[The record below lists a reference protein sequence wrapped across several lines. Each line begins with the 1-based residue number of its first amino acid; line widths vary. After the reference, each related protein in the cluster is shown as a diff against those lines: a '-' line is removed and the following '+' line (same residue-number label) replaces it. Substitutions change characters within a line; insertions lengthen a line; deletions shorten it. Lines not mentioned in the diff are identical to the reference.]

1 MAIQGLYKIFDHWH
15 QEGTLWIFSDPHFGD
30 SDLEMGIY
38 NRPSAAEIAQRINA
52 KCGRKDTLICLGDVG
67 DVEYVKLLRA
77 KRKILICGNHDA
89 GRTNYERQ
97 VITQLFSKDLYT
109 KEQVLD
115 LMKTMYPNCRYT
127 IDEGYQFHSPFEF
140 WKASADNM
148 LFDEVYEG
156 PLMIAEKLILSHE
169 PVDVPWAYNIHGHD
183 HQGHKR
189 KNHTNVCVDV
199 TGYQPI
205 NMNQWMKSGAMA
217 HVETIHRD
225 TIDKATVRKQK
236 RGGSIVEMK
245 GQTHKIP
252 KTTRR
257 EKCESHV

>member
-30 SDLEMGIY
+30 SDLEMGIH
-38 NRPSAAEIAQRINA
+38 NRPSPAEIVQRINA

-97 VITQLFSKDLYT
+97 IITQQFFKSRYT
-109 KEQVLD
+109 KQQVLD
-115 LMKTMYPNCRYT
+115 LTKDLFPNCKYS
-127 IDEGYQFHSPFEF
+127 IDESDEIV
-140 WKASADNM
+140 WEITADNM

-169 PVDVPWAYNIHGHD
+169 PVDVPWAYNLHGHD
-183 HQGHKR
+183 HKGHKR

-236 RGGSIVEMK
+236 RGGK
-245 GQTHKIP
+245 KIG
-252 KTTRR
+252 
-257 EKCESHV
+257 EK

>member
-1 MAIQGLYKIFDHWH
+1 
-15 QEGTLWIFSDPHFGD
+15 
-30 SDLEMGIY
+30 
-38 NRPSAAEIAQRINA
+38 
-52 KCGRKDTLICLGDVG
+52 
-67 DVEYVKLLRA
+67 
-77 KRKILICGNHDA
+77 
-89 GRTNYERQ
+89 
-97 VITQLFSKDLYT
+97 
-109 KEQVLD
+109 
-115 LMKTMYPNCRYT
+115 
-127 IDEGYQFHSPFEF
+127 
-140 WKASADNM
+140 M

-225 TIDKATVRKQK
+225 TIDKATVRKKK
-236 RGGSIVEMK
+236 RGGK
-245 GQTHKIP
+245 KIGE
-252 KTTRR
+252 R
-257 EKCESHV
+257 

>member
-1 MAIQGLYKIFDHWH
+1 MPIAGLYKIFDHWH
-15 QEGTLWIFSDPHFGD
+15 QEGTLWIASDFHFGD
-30 SDLEMGIY
+30 SNLEMGIR

-89 GRTNYERQ
+89 GRTNYERK
-97 VITQLFSKDLYT
+97 IERLYF
-109 KEQVLD
+109 D
-115 LMKTMYPNCRYT
+115 KTYYDRDAALQEAKAKYPGCRYN
-127 IDEGYQFHSPFEF
+127 IYEKFQFASPFES
-140 WKASADNM
+140 WVIECDNM

-236 RGGSIVEMK
+236 RGGK
-245 GQTHKIP
+245 KIG
-252 KTTRR
+252 
-257 EKCESHV
+257 EK

>member
-30 SDLEMGIY
+30 DDLTTGIH

-77 KRKILICGNHDA
+77 KHKILICGNHDA

-97 VITQLFSKDLYT
+97 TWTEIFDQTYYQREDALL
-109 KEQVLD
+109 E
-115 LMKTMYPNCRYT
+115 MKCKYPNCRYT
-127 IDEGYQFHSPFEF
+127 ISEGYQFHSPFEY
-140 WKASADNM
+140 WQVTADNM

-236 RGGSIVEMK
+236 RGGK
-245 GQTHKIP
+245 KIG
-252 KTTRR
+252 
-257 EKCESHV
+257 EK

>member
-67 DVEYVKLLRA
+67 DAEYVKLLRA

-89 GRTNYERQ
+89 GRTNYER
-97 VITQLFSKDLYT
+97 VVGNYCYDKDEWFT
-109 KEQVLD
+109 KEEVMANAKIAHPGCEIRISETAD
-115 LMKTMYPNCRYT
+115 SWVVYY
-127 IDEGYQFHSPFEF
+127 
-140 WKASADNM
+140 DNM

-169 PVDVPWAYNIHGHD
+169 PVDVPWAYNLHGHD

-217 HVETIHRD
+217 HVETIHRT
-225 TIDKATVRKQK
+225 TIDSATIRKAK
-236 RGGSIVEMK
+236 RGGKKI
-245 GQTHKIP
+245 GQ
-252 KTTRR
+252 R
-257 EKCESHV
+257 

>member
-1 MAIQGLYKIFDHWH
+1 MIAGFYKIFDHWH
-15 QEGTLWIFSDPHFGD
+15 AEGTLWIFSDPHFGD
-30 SDLEMGIY
+30 KELTTGIH
-38 NRPSAAEIAQRINA
+38 NRISPAEIVQRINA

-67 DVEYVKLLRA
+67 DVEYIKLLRA
-77 KRKILICGNHDA
+77 KRKILIMGNHDA

-97 VITQLFSKDLYT
+97 VITQLFSKELYT

-115 LMKTMYPNCRYT
+115 LMKTMYPNCRYS
-127 IDEGYQFHSPFEF
+127 IEERKQLGPFFE
-140 WKASADNM
+140 ASADNM

-169 PVDVPWAYNIHGHD
+169 PVDVPWAYNLHGHD
-183 HQGHKR
+183 HAGKAR

-236 RGGSIVEMK
+236 RGGK
-245 GQTHKIP
+245 KIG
-252 KTTRR
+252 
-257 EKCESHV
+257 EK

>member
-1 MAIQGLYKIFDHWH
+1 MIAGLYKIFDHWH
-15 QEGTLWIFSDPHFGD
+15 DEGTLFICSDPHFGD
-30 SDLEMGIY
+30 DELTTGIP
-38 NRPSAAEIAQRINA
+38 NRPTAAEIVQRINA

-67 DVEYVKLLRA
+67 DVEYVRKLRA
-77 KRKILICGNHDA
+77 KRKILIMGNHDA

-97 VITQLFSKDLYT
+97 TFTKIFDKEYYT
-109 KEQVLD
+109 KDMAYNAMAGL
-115 LMKTMYPNCRYT
+115 YPGWR
-127 IDEGYQFHSPFEF
+127 ISIEEVFDFHSPFEY
-140 WKASADNM
+140 WEVTADNM

-169 PVDVPWAYNIHGHD
+169 PIDVPWAYNIHGHD

-217 HVETIHRD
+217 HVETIHRT
-225 TIDKATVRKQK
+225 TIDFATARARKRTQK
-236 RGGSIVEMK
+236 K
-245 GQTHKIP
+245 GK
-252 KTTRR
+252 
-257 EKCESHV
+257 

>member
-1 MAIQGLYKIFDHWH
+1 MAIAGLYKIFDHWH
-15 QEGTLWIFSDPHFGD
+15 QEGTLWIVSDPHFGD
-30 SDLEMGIY
+30 DELTTGIH

-77 KRKILICGNHDA
+77 KHKILICGNHDA

-97 VITQLFSKDLYT
+97 IWTEIFDQSQYQREDALL
-109 KEQVLD
+109 E
-115 LMKTMYPNCRYT
+115 MKRKYPNCRYT
-127 IDEGYQFHSPFEF
+127 ISEGYQFHSPFEY
-140 WKASADNM
+140 WQVTADNM

-183 HQGHKR
+183 HQGRKR

-225 TIDKATVRKQK
+225 TIDKAIVRKKK
-236 RGGSIVEMK
+236 RGGE
-245 GQTHKIP
+245 KIG
-252 KTTRR
+252 
-257 EKCESHV
+257 EK

>member
-30 SDLEMGIY
+30 SDLEIGIH
-38 NRPSAAEIAQRINA
+38 NRPSAAEIVQRINA

-97 VITQLFSKDLYT
+97 KWTKIFDKDRYQRDEALLEIQRLY
-109 KEQVLD
+109 
-115 LMKTMYPNCRYT
+115 PGCRYT
-127 IDEGYQFHSPFEF
+127 ISEGCQFHSPFEY
-140 WKASADNM
+140 WEVIADNM
-148 LFDEVYEG
+148 LFDEIYEG

-169 PVDVPWAYNIHGHD
+169 PVDVPWAFNIHGHD

-205 NMNQWMKSGAMA
+205 NMNQFMKSGALA

-225 TIDKATVRKQK
+225 TIDKATERKRK
-236 RGGSIVEMK
+236 RGGK
-245 GQTHKIP
+245 KIG
-252 KTTRR
+252 
-257 EKCESHV
+257 EK